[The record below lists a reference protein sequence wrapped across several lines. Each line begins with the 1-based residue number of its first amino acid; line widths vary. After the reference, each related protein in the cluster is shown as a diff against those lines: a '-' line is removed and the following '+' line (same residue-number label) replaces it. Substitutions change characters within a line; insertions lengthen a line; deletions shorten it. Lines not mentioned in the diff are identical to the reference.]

1 MSSSIKGTMEDNPL
15 HFTKHAEN
23 YLQHE
28 VKALRAA
35 LKESE
40 KRLEETD
47 QCLLA
52 LETKFD
58 SFSHEPRENNKRK
71 KPAKKYC
78 DYCKKTGKWAQG
90 HDESV
95 CLHKQRDD
103 AGEKLQT
110 ITERRAKRRAGRVAG
125 RN

>member
-1 MSSSIKGTMEDNPL
+1 
-15 HFTKHAEN
+15 
-23 YLQHE
+23 
-28 VKALRAA
+28 
-35 LKESE
+35 
-40 KRLEETD
+40 
-47 QCLLA
+47 LA
-52 LETKFD
+52 LEAQFN
-58 SFSHEPRENNKRK
+58 SFSHEPREDDKRK
-71 KPAKKYC
+71 KPTRKEC
-78 DYCKKTGKWAQG
+78 DYCKRTGKWAQG